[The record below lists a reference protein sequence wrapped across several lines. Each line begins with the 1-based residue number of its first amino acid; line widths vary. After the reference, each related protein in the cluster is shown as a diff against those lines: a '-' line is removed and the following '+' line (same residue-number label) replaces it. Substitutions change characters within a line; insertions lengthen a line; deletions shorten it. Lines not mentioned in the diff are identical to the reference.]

1 MSNKKMIKF
10 YKRYKSWDIGFIFG
24 TKVIRQWG
32 EYLFDFKGLK
42 IIGHYEPDGTYVV
55 SEAITGYSITSNE
68 SKVEA
73 VTRAKERLADADS
86 KNIERLKEMAP
97 YYGMGA
103 MHTSLSHIVRDN
115 TLLGS
120 AKKAKQFRNRVGNI
134 YCKDCGSLYTKCL
147 KSEKSCCPDCHC
159 LTRSKKLEVSQ

>member
-1 MSNKKMIKF
+1 MIKF
-10 YKRYKSWDIGFIFG
+10 YRRYKSWDMGFIVG

-42 IIGHYEPDGTYVV
+42 VMGHYEPDGTYVV
-55 SEAITGYSITSNE
+55 SEAITGYLITENE
-68 SKVEA
+68 SKVKA
-73 VTRAKERLADADS
+73 VKKAREILSNADS
-86 KNIERLKEMAP
+86 KNIESFKNMAP

-103 MHTSLSHIVRDN
+103 MHTSRSHIVRDN

-120 AKKAKQFRNRVGNI
+120 TKKAKKYRNRVGNI

-147 KSEKSCCPDCHC
+147 TSKKPCCPDCHC
-159 LTRSKKLEVSQ
+159 LTRSKKLEVLE